1 MMLKSRIA
9 WRAATRSGVG
19 WSAQS
24 CEVVADAPGWSNT
37 RTAGTARGSGNW
49 GRGQGRA
56 RDGNSGVWGFWGG
69 GDRNCALGGSVG
81 QVVRRRRRLSYC
93 RGGRRVRSG
102 GEGNNIKK
110 CKRTARGGKG
120 EESVEI
126 RSRAVTSRTW
136 NRVTMA
142 SGLCTLPC
150 PPTPVTG
157 KVRLNV
163 TCGLVSQPRAP
174 GLLQLLPSM
183 RLSPSSTMRPGGPWS
198 CERGHS
204 TPEVD
209 LILAHSG
216 LSLGPASTPN

>member
-1 MMLKSRIA
+1 M
-9 WRAATRSGVG
+9 
-19 WSAQS
+19 
-24 CEVVADAPGWSNT
+24 
-37 RTAGTARGSGNW
+37 
-49 GRGQGRA
+49 
-56 RDGNSGVWGFWGG
+56 
-69 GDRNCALGGSVG
+69 ALGGGRSSA
-81 QVVRRRRRLSYC
+81 RLSLTRLVEHSDCGDGSWIWELGSRTRKGTGRELWGLGILGAVAIVIARSVDRLARLSDVAADC
-93 RGGRRVRSG
+93 RAVGTEGECVQ
-102 GEGNNIKK
+102 GEGNNVKK
-110 CKRTARGGKG
+110 CKRTARGGR
-120 EESVEI
+120 EERSVEI

-163 TCGLVSQPRAP
+163 TCGFVSQPRAP